1 MRRSAS
7 IYLSSVAV
15 IAQLCLAAPIH
26 AQTADAAEAV
36 AAEED
41 VGEIIVTAQKR
52 SERLQDVPVA
62 ITAVTGD
69 ALLNRGIADTKNLTQ
84 VAPSL
89 TFGQGNNPNNSSF
102 RVRGIGTSV
111 FGIGSEASVSVV
123 MDGVVMARG
132 AQGFADLADIE
143 RIEVLRGPQGTLFG
157 KNATAGVISVVT
169 ARPSKTLSGSVNA
182 SVAEMGEYRVNGT
195 VSAPIS
201 DVVGVRLS
209 GFYNNDDGYYYNVAQ
224 KKKINGFESWGVRGK
239 LEFDLGDLN
248 LLGMASYSE
257 NNGTCCQSALIRSDN
272 ANLSTLIG
280 PVVARPFNREVV
292 SNGDNVSRTNQ
303 AIFSLEGS
311 YDLGAATITS
321 LTAYQKYN
329 FYAGFD
335 VDGINNATP
344 IYTGGNGLAP
354 YYANYDV
361 NAGPFDLKQFSQE
374 LRLAS
379 SGSNRFNYVVGLYYD
394 QLTGNRSFGRRIVTC
409 PTSIA
414 ANQGLA
420 LGATCPSPR
429 GSSGSANS
437 HLEAT
442 QYAAFGQIDY
452 RLVGG
457 LKAIAGIRVQHQSL
471 WVYGAQDV
479 APLVVGDTPMFSG
492 ATLTSGRTDASDDAV
507 TGRAGLQYEFNRHA
521 QAYATF
527 SHGYKGQSLGTEF
540 NQTFNNNAIVEPET
554 VNAYE
559 IGFKGSTSNR
569 VLTVAIAAFLA
580 DYKNLQVQ
588 ANKSDNSTGT
598 FLFVVTNAGTSQT
611 KGIEIETT
619 LRPTEELSIQSS
631 FAYVHGRFDANGL
644 ACPLNLQAAAVTVP
658 FGGVQPNNTCF
669 RQASSTG
676 TLSGNQQNV
685 RNGILPVTPEWRFSI
700 NPRYEKPVSSNMIAY
715 VDLNFAWQSKVNF
728 ALEQDQLAI
737 QKAYAT
743 LDATIGIRP
752 ADKGL
757 RASIWVKNAFDQN
770 YYSSLGRFTTL
781 TSNTVTPNNILGFM
795 PKSALRYFGASIGYS
810 F

>member
-1 MRRSAS
+1 MRSFASVLLGSAA
-7 IYLSSVAV
+7 L
-15 IAQLCLAAPIH
+15 IAQLTTAH
-26 AQTADAAEAV
+26 AQEAP
-36 AAEED
+36 ASRTSSAGED
-41 VGEIIVTAQKR
+41 TGEIIVTAQKR

-62 ITAVTGD
+62 ITAVTGE

-84 VAPSL
+84 ISPSL

-169 ARPSKTLSGSVNA
+169 ARPSSTLSGSINA

-195 VSAPIS
+195 VSAPLS
-201 DVVGVRLS
+201 DTVGVRLS
-209 GFYNNDDGYYYNVAQ
+209 GFYNNDDGYYYNVARDQ
-224 KKKINGFESWGVRGK
+224 KVNGYESWGIRGK
-239 LEFDLGDLN
+239 IEFDLGDLN
-248 LLGMASYSE
+248 ILGTASYSR
-257 NNGTCCQSALIRSDN
+257 NNGTCCQSALVRSDN
-272 ANLSTLIG
+272 SNLNTLIS
-280 PVVARPFNREVV
+280 PVVARPFNRDVI
-292 SNGDNVSRTNQ
+292 SNENTVSRTNQ
-303 AIFSLEGS
+303 AIFSLEAS
-311 YDLGAATITS
+311 YDLGGATITS

-361 NAGPFDLKQFSQE
+361 NAGPFDLSQISQE

-379 SGSNRFNYVVGLYYD
+379 SGSNRLNYVVGLYFD
-394 QLTGNRSFGRRIVTC
+394 KLTGNRSFGRRIVTC
-409 PTSIA
+409 PTTIA

-420 LGATCPSPR
+420 LGAACPSPR
-429 GSSGSANS
+429 ASSGSATS

-442 QYAAFGQIDY
+442 QYAAFGQVDF
-452 RLVGG
+452 RVVGG

-471 WVYGAQDV
+471 WVYGAQDA
-479 APLVVGDTPMFSG
+479 APLVAGDTPMFSG
-492 ATLTSGRTDASDDAV
+492 ATLTSGRQDASDDAV
-507 TGRAGLQYEFNRHA
+507 TGRAGLQYEFSRQA

-540 NQTFNNNAIVEPET
+540 NQTFNNNAVVQPET

-559 IGFKGSTSNR
+559 IGFKGSTSDR
-569 VLTVAIAAFLA
+569 VLSVSVAAFLA

-611 KGIEIETT
+611 KGIELEAT
-619 LRPTEELSIQSS
+619 LRPTDELSILGSM
-631 FAYVHGRFDANGL
+631 AYVHGRFDANGL
-644 ACPLNLQAAAVTVP
+644 ACPLNLQASAVTVA
-658 FGGVQPNNTCF
+658 FGAAQPNNTCF
-669 RQASSTG
+669 RQASSSG
-676 TLSGNQQNV
+676 ALSGNQQNV
-685 RNGILPVTPEWRFSI
+685 RNGILPVTPEWRFSL
-700 NPRYEKPVSSNMIAY
+700 NPRYEREVSSNMVAY

-728 ALEQDQLAI
+728 SLEQDALAE
-737 QKAYAT
+737 QKAYAS

-752 ADKGL
+752 IDKGF
-757 RASIWVKNAFDQN
+757 RASIWVKNLMDQN
-770 YYSSLGRFTTL
+770 FYSSLGRFTTL

-795 PKSALRYFGASIGYS
+795 PKNGLRYFGASLGYS